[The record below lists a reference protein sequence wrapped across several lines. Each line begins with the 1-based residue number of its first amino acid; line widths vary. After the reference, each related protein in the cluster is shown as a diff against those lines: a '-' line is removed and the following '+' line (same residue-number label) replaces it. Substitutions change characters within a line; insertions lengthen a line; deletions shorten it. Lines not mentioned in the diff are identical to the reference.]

1 MNEKNAYEIKIKEK
15 KRQNVARRF
24 MSKFMLNNWNTI
36 PHMVQMTEVRV
47 DNLIKVK
54 KEIGN
59 VSFNDII
66 LKAVAN
72 SVKDV
77 PLINSTLDGDDLIT
91 YEDINIAV
99 AVVSDSG
106 LYVPVVRHADK
117 KSIHEISQEVKVF
130 ANKAANNTIMP
141 DDMAFGT
148 ITVSNLGS
156 TGVYTGTPI
165 INAPQGAI
173 IFIGAIRKEPVVNE
187 NDEIVVG
194 NVLGLSIAY
203 DHRFIDG
210 MLGQLFTTRLKQEIE
225 TISVE
230 SLSL

>member
-1 MNEKNAYEIKIKEK
+1 MNENNSYEIKIKDK
-15 KRQNVARRF
+15 KRQNVARRY

-36 PHMVQMTEVRV
+36 PHMIQMSEARA
-47 DNLIKVK
+47 DNIINVK

-77 PLINSTLDGDDLIT
+77 PLINSTLDGEDLIT

-106 LYVPVVRHADK
+106 LYVPVVRNADK
-117 KSIHEISQEVKVF
+117 KSVHEISNEVKEF
-130 ANKAANNTIMP
+130 ANKAAKNAIMP

-156 TGVYTGTPI
+156 TAVYTGTPV
-165 INAPQGAI
+165 INAPQGAM
-173 IFIGAIRKEPVVNE
+173 IFIGTIRKEPVVNE
-187 NDEIVVG
+187 NNEIVVG
-194 NVLGLSIAY
+194 NVLGFSIAY

-210 MLGQLFTTRLKQEIE
+210 MLGQQFTTRLKQEIE

-230 SLSL
+230 KYDN